1 MSKGPPY
8 VNSFI
13 FIFILFFWPFL
24 SSPPHYKRLRYRDKK
39 FRLEARQDSYAFYLL
54 LLDKSDDNLVTSVK
68 SKNIFLSFSFLL
80 WLISWNQTQ
89 ASETFL
95 CRRFVGKWSG
105 EGEEEITEKE
115 RQERREGSVAKW
127 MRGQSE
133 KDGMRIWV
141 RVCVLHPEFT
151 PSEIFKKQVAWERFL
166 NWEVVKYRLLP
177 LFVFLCYFASFAQ
190 KTH

>member
-13 FIFILFFWPFL
+13 FFFRPFL
-24 SSPPHYKRLRYRDKK
+24 SSSPHYKRLRYRDKK
-39 FRLEARQDSYAFYLL
+39 FRLEARQDVYAFYLL

-68 SKNIFLSFSFLL
+68 SKKIFLSFSFLL

-105 EGEEEITEKE
+105 EGEEEITEK
-115 RQERREGSVAKW
+115 RKTGRKRREC
-127 MRGQSE
+127 SE
-133 KDGMRIWV
+133 MDARTK
-141 RVCVLHPEFT
+141 
-151 PSEIFKKQVAWERFL
+151 WERWDENL
-166 NWEVVKYRLLP
+166 SSS
-177 LFVFLCYFASFAQ
+177 LCFASWI
-190 KTH
+190 HPVRNI